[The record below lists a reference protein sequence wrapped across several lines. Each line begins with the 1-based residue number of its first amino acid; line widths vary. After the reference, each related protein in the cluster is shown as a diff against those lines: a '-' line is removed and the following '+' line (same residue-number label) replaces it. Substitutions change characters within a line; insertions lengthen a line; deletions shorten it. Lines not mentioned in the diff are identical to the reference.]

1 MVAPGFMKGVLAMS
15 ALLTKDR
22 SPISSN
28 MSLEQIAHIRDLPHR
43 ALALS
48 YTEALTP
55 ESALALAL
63 VKSVDVPEAGS
74 WGANAVARMASLK
87 AALKTVRG
95 RKKRQVAFDGQPNLF
110 IAFANVDDAHEPLVA
125 TEDMAGVDSSMHTS
139 EQEGK

>member
-1 MVAPGFMKGVLAMS
+1 MSTVLN
-15 ALLTKDR
+15 KDH

-28 MSLEQIAHIRDLPHR
+28 MSLEAIAKIRDLPHR

-48 YTEALTP
+48 YTAALAP

-74 WGANAVARMASLK
+74 WGANAVARMAFLK
-87 AALKTVRG
+87 AAPKTLRG
-95 RKKRQVAFDGQPNLF
+95 RKKRQVAFDGQSNLF
-110 IAFANVDDAHEPLVA
+110 IAFANEDHEHPTVVPDEVIGA
-125 TEDMAGVDSSMHTS
+125 ASSANAS

>member
-74 WGANAVARMASLK
+74 WGANAVARMASLRAK
-87 AALKTVRG
+87 PKTSRG
-95 RKKRQVAFDGQPNLF
+95 RKKRLGPSGSASGIGGCAWLAADRRTACRSRSGTWRQ
-110 IAFANVDDAHEPLVA
+110 
-125 TEDMAGVDSSMHTS
+125 
-139 EQEGK
+139 